1 MRRMKIF
8 FATLLSICLLLSC
21 GTYISAAEM
30 TENTSYSTTEI
41 INLYKGNRETI
52 YTVQS
57 TVPLLGLSQDSTYT
71 LYLLNPYGYVILLDE
86 TMSFME
92 GCYSEDIGLD
102 IFSTTQSPIYY
113 GGPGVYCVVEDNNYY
128 NLATN
133 SYLSSEEVDMITTI
147 ESQVSSSLAYQ
158 FGGASP
164 QTASVA
170 TATSGTSTT
179 YSVAYDYFSSH
190 TDFGYNVYGTCT
202 VIAAQMLLNYYD
214 NYVNDAF
221 IPTNMESGNGSS
233 HAFHNHLNS
242 YVYGSEEW
250 GGIHIQDAAPG
261 INAYLLDEGLHYGIK
276 TIYLPQETVLSKIV
290 STLQGGKPIIASMGR
305 NYGAWWNHSVL
316 IYSVTY
322 KTEAPTLDA
331 VYTMNMGWRGFLS
344 RRPEYKAS
352 ASWFYACG
360 YMEDYSATH
369 TLSSW
374 TESDSCYHT
383 RECLSCDYYEISMHS
398 DAWDSRLNKCL
409 KCGRTGFYEV
419 PVASVSPPVDEIIT
433 IEEGYLG

>member
-1 MRRMKIF
+1 MRRIRAF
-8 FATLLSICLLLSC
+8 FAILLFTCLLLPC
-21 GTYISAAEM
+21 GTYASATEM
-30 TENTSYSTTEI
+30 TENTSYSATET

-52 YTVQS
+52 YTIQS

-86 TMSFME
+86 TLSFME
-92 GCYSEDIGLD
+92 GCYSEDICLD
-102 IFSTTQSPIYY
+102 IFRTTQSPIYY
-113 GGPGVYCVVEDNNYY
+113 GGPGVYCVVEGNNYY

-133 SYLSSEEVDMITTI
+133 SYLSSEEVDTITTI
-147 ESQVSSSLAYQ
+147 ESQVSNSLAYQ

-164 QTASVA
+164 QTASVV

-190 TDFGYNVYGTCT
+190 TAFGYNVYGTCT

-233 HAFHNHLNS
+233 HAFHDHLNS

-250 GGIHIQDAAPG
+250 GGIHIHDAAPG
-261 INAYLLDEGLHYGIK
+261 INEYLLDEGLHYGIE

-305 NYGAWWNHSVL
+305 SFGARWDHSVL

-331 VYTMNMGWRGFLS
+331 VYTMNMGWRGFLF
-344 RRPEYKAS
+344 RRTEYKAS

-360 YMEDYSATH
+360 YMEDYSRTH
-369 TLSSW
+369 VVAPW
-374 TESDSCYHT
+374 TERDACYHM
-383 RECLSCDYYEISMHS
+383 RECLSCDYYELSMHS
-398 DAWDSRLNKCL
+398 DSWDSRENRCMKCD
-409 KCGRTGFYEV
+409 RTGSYAV
-419 PVASVSPPVDEIIT
+419 IARLISPVDENVT
-433 IEEGYLG
+433 VREVCME